1 MEKEKKTNVQEL
13 LKRRREL
20 SDRLTAIADDMKAKN
35 REMSTDEK
43 AEKEAISREMNQI
56 DLYIQASTTAKP
68 VQGTKARELRFDEIL
83 REAKNGGSNKEFILQ
98 REAVVTTAQNID
110 ATFPVTVEALMEPLE
125 EGLILDKLGIP
136 TRTGLR
142 GTFVIPGIGAIEATV
157 AGEAVEIGDSTIEWE
172 KLVPSP
178 KRLAIKAS
186 VSNQAINAS
195 DGTAYSAVLDQLRV
209 GIVRTLNNRM
219 FTTKQSVGDA
229 FVGPFKAL
237 AAAQAV
243 PAANIKTIAQKKA
256 AKHILFA
263 GEVPTYKEIQLLRT
277 IPTVKGVRYLNGAYI
292 MDAAMAGELRAT
304 PKGAG
309 GGRMILEDGY
319 IDGMPVFE
327 TNYLELGTNK
337 SYIAFG
343 YFGYEALGQF
353 GDMRMTIDPFT
364 EADKDCVRI
373 VLNADWAMT
382 TLRPEAFALGECN
395 IPGGSGSGSGN

>member
-1 MEKEKKTNVQEL
+1 MNKQEL
-13 LKRRREL
+13 IKRRFEITE
-20 SDRLTAIADDMKAKN
+20 RLRSIADDMEAKK
-35 REMSTDEK
+35 REMTEDEK
-43 AEKEAISREMNQI
+43 TEVQALSREMAAI
-56 DLYIQASTTAKP
+56 DLRIQSSTAVKP
-68 VQGTKARELRFDEIL
+68 EIMQKSREARFDEIL
-83 REAKNGGSNKEFILQ
+83 REAKNGGSNKEFLIQ
-98 REAVVTTAQNID
+98 REAVVTTDTNID

-125 EGLILDKLGIP
+125 EGLILDRLGIP

-157 AGEAVEIGDSTIEWE
+157 AGEAVEISDSTIEWE
-172 KLVPSP
+172 KLVPNP
-178 KRLAIKAS
+178 KRLAISAS
-186 VSNQAINAS
+186 ISNQAINAS
-195 DGTAYSAVLDQLRV
+195 DGSAYRDVVDQLRV
-209 GIVRTLNNRM
+209 GIQRALNNRM
-219 FTTKQSVGDA
+219 FTTKQSVSDA

-243 PAANIKTIAQKKA
+243 PAAQIKTIAQKKA

-277 IPTVKGVRYLNGAYI
+277 IPTVKGVKYLQGAYI

-343 YFGYEALGQF
+343 YFGYVALGQF
-353 GDMRMTIDPFT
+353 GEMRMIVDPYT
-364 EADKDCVRI
+364 LAKKDCVQI

-382 TLRPEAFALGECN
+382 TLRPEAFTLGECQT
-395 IPGGSGSGSGN
+395 GSGSGSGSGE